1 MKQRKKVITLEQH
14 LLIWL
19 KKRDVISNY
28 TKTNNLHVIWSGG
41 IIYIHDGHDLV
52 NVIFQSTHLN
62 KIITG
67 LEMPRPFK
75 DKENFITN
83 VH

>member
-1 MKQRKKVITLEQH
+1 
-14 LLIWL
+14 
-19 KKRDVISNY
+19 
-28 TKTNNLHVIWSGG
+28 LHVIWSGG